1 MVVVD
6 DLTFGGAGLRVH
18 DLVEVRQLQRVPV
31 DLDLLLAGRHG
42 ARVPRLRRAV
52 TDPSVEGRAGGPEG
66 TGPRSPGAL
75 CTWARRVG
83 AQLRTGPPEYVRP
96 AATSPI
102 PPGAIPPAPS
112 RRP

>member
-42 ARVPRLRRAV
+42 ARVPQLRREV
-52 TDPSVEGRAGGPEG
+52 TDRSGEGRAGGREG
-66 TGPRSPGAL
+66 TGPGWPGAVW
-75 CTWARRVG
+75 TRAPRSG
-83 AQLRTGPPEYVRP
+83 AALRTAPPDCDR
-96 AATSPI
+96 
-102 PPGAIPPAPS
+102 PPAPS
-112 RRP
+112 QRVTRGGPTGSGRS